1 MYPIIFLMKISRR
14 HTTHH
19 SAKRY
24 TVLKSYDQNLPFF
37 PTLPPKST
45 KPPSVQVD
53 PISIHANDG
62 NPGKIA
68 SWIKPEHRSAAYLT
82 FQSYGNATKEFA
94 NWSLLYDFPRFDIYE
109 DKFKNLLVAI
119 RGTHVFGPDFMQDL
133 FDDFII
139 AKIIEGQITLL
150 QQVQEFLQTK
160 IFPLGYKPSQIL
172 FTGHSL
178 GGYVALQLATIY
190 ATRCAVFNPAAPP
203 LNPIT
208 HLGPGNLL
216 GTCYHIVGDGISSH
230 ISDDQVEV
238 LRAYK
243 GSDFK
248 NTIFNHST
256 DRFFESDPTYDFYT
270 AGDEDILWKL
280 FTFAARL
287 LNPDL
292 PIASIPG
299 DISKHTQTKLKT
311 IHEGTE
317 VFLTAIK
324 LRGQVAFIMED
335 LNNLK
340 LIATGVRLKNST
352 DGLKNLVRD
361 AMGSRNLGFNFLY
374 DSAIDE
380 IEKREVN
387 AFANTIEDY
396 LVTGNPTL
404 GKYLDPHFEYFS
416 SFLHADDDEI
426 FEKIEMKVFGNSNF
440 KTYLD
445 NRSNEV
451 FEEKILYPPKSSSTD
466 VIAKLEQTEMEEECS
481 EKICERFMR
490 KNNLQNLYPR
500 RSSSNPEQLVTIEED
515 LSIFK
520 KIFRRVEYFFK
531 GKISSQDASKVIEI
545 NRSVVGNSIACYE
558 KMVGWYDSFKSI
570 PQVIKTFKTISKIF
584 KPIKYLALGF
594 VKAVQF
600 VSSILSWF
608 NNVQLYVSNKITTVG
623 KALVNLTTKFGQQ
636 IGKLIFNQL
645 EKSESGQL
653 ILRGLA
659 TVGEFGGAF
668 LEQVALALSNPIIAA
683 GIIVIDLYLLVS
695 TIWEFKDDIVHGVNW
710 IMDRA
715 SDGASIIGKSIGSAY
730 SYIKSVFGWG

>member
-1 MYPIIFLMKISRR
+1 MKIHRR
-14 HTTHH
+14 HTTFHPH
-19 SAKRY
+19 RRY
-24 TVLKSYDQNLPFF
+24 TLLKSYDYNLPFF
-37 PTLPPKST
+37 PTLPTKST
-45 KPPSVQVD
+45 KQPSVQVD
-53 PISIHANDG
+53 PISIHVNDG

-68 SWIKPEHRSAAYLT
+68 NWIKPEHRSAAYLT
-82 FQSYGNATKEFA
+82 FQSYGNAAKDFA

-150 QQVQEFLQTK
+150 QQVQQFLETK
-160 IFPLGYKPSQIL
+160 IFPLGYKPNQIL

-203 LNPIT
+203 LNPIS

-243 GSDFK
+243 GGDFK
-248 NTIFNHST
+248 NTLFNHST

-270 AGDEDILWKL
+270 AGDEDTLWKL

-287 LNPDL
+287 LKPDL

-311 IHEGTE
+311 IQDGTE

-340 LIATGVRLKNST
+340 LIATGVRIKNST
-352 DGLKNLVRD
+352 DGIKTLVRD
-361 AMGSRNLGFNFLY
+361 AMGSRNLGFDFLSQ
-374 DSAIDE
+374 SALDE

-416 SFLHADDDEI
+416 SFLNLDDEEV
-426 FEKIEMKVFGNSNF
+426 FEQIEMKVFGNSNF
-440 KTYLD
+440 KTYID
-445 NRSNEV
+445 NRSNEI
-451 FEEKILYPPKSSSTD
+451 FEQKILYPPKSSTTET
-466 VIAKLEQTEMEEECS
+466 IKEMTPIEMEEECS
-481 EKICERFMR
+481 EQICERFMR
-490 KNNLQNLYPR
+490 KNNLLNLYPR
-500 RSSSNPEQLVTIEED
+500 KSTSSNSDQLVTIEED
-515 LSIFK
+515 LSFLK

-531 GKISSQDASKVIEI
+531 GKISPQDASKVIEF

-558 KMVGWYDSFKSI
+558 KMVGWYDSFRSV
-570 PQVIKTFKTISKIF
+570 PQVIKTFKIISKLF
-584 KPIKYLALGF
+584 KPVKYLAIGF
-594 VKAVQF
+594 VKAIQF
-600 VSSILSWF
+600 VSSILNWF
-608 NNVQLYVSNKITTVG
+608 NNVQLFVSNKITTIG
-623 KALVNLTTKFGQQ
+623 KALINLTSKFGQQ
-636 IGKLIFNQL
+636 IGKLIFIQL

-659 TVGEFGGAF
+659 TAGEIGGAF
-668 LEQVALALSNPIIAA
+668 LEQIAIALSNPIIAA
-683 GIIVIDLYLLVS
+683 GIILVDIYLLVS
-695 TIWEFKDDIVHGVNW
+695 TVWEFKDDIIQGANW
-710 IMDRA
+710 ILDRT
-715 SDGASIIGKSIGSAY
+715 SDGASIIGKSIGSVF